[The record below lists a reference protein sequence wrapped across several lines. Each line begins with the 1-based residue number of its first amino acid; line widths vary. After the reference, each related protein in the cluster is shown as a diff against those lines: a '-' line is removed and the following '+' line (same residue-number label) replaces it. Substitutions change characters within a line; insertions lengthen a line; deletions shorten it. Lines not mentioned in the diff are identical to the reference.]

1 LNSEGIKKAL
11 IISVSDYQ
19 DETLENLESCK
30 NDGEEMFKVL
40 TNLGYEIP
48 SERKLVG
55 KVNYQDMK
63 EAIIQF
69 FRHGSVKPQ
78 DTLLF
83 YFSGHGLLDGYGGR
97 FFANTQTGTSIPE
110 EYGLPFN
117 FLTEQMQKT
126 NSDKTVA
133 ILDCCFSGGAALDVV
148 NKFSGVKG
156 EEESEKLGREALEK
170 QFAQSQG
177 TCVLASSLSN
187 RLSYML
193 PDKPFSAFTYYV
205 LEGLKGHEDAIDNE
219 GCVTPTLLSQFI
231 FSKLSQIKGITQK
244 PIRNISVAGKIILA
258 QHSKPKIKTGSSLN
272 LGKEK
277 IPIKNEYTTKS
288 NILKNRKTLSITII
302 VALVGITLISSLI
315 YQQNFVTSGS
325 SFIVSECGPQDYDGQ
340 TLSSLKVNQM
350 VPIYCD
356 LAHDQPI
363 DQKFRI
369 DMKIINEKNEVV
381 LSDESWPIIQP
392 GKPYTIGQSWEPSTT
407 GKFNIIWSVGEL
419 PNDLNNSEIEW
430 NVEINVEESPS
441 YMYDKT
447 KPVWR
452 GNKIFS
458 YLP

>member
-133 ILDCCFSGGAALDVV
+133 I
-148 NKFSGVKG
+148 
-156 EEESEKLGREALEK
+156 
-170 QFAQSQG
+170 
-177 TCVLASSLSN
+177 
-187 RLSYML
+187 
-193 PDKPFSAFTYYV
+193 
-205 LEGLKGHEDAIDNE
+205 
-219 GCVTPTLLSQFI
+219 
-231 FSKLSQIKGITQK
+231 
-244 PIRNISVAGKIILA
+244 
-258 QHSKPKIKTGSSLN
+258 
-272 LGKEK
+272 
-277 IPIKNEYTTKS
+277 
-288 NILKNRKTLSITII
+288 
-302 VALVGITLISSLI
+302 
-315 YQQNFVTSGS
+315 
-325 SFIVSECGPQDYDGQ
+325 
-340 TLSSLKVNQM
+340 
-350 VPIYCD
+350 
-356 LAHDQPI
+356 
-363 DQKFRI
+363 
-369 DMKIINEKNEVV
+369 
-381 LSDESWPIIQP
+381 
-392 GKPYTIGQSWEPSTT
+392 
-407 GKFNIIWSVGEL
+407 
-419 PNDLNNSEIEW
+419 
-430 NVEINVEESPS
+430 
-441 YMYDKT
+441 
-447 KPVWR
+447 
-452 GNKIFS
+452 
-458 YLP
+458 